1 MKIILLITTLL
12 FTTPSFANTQITND
26 AKLRKN
32 IEKYVNSL
40 QSISGN
46 FNQISSNGA
55 KDSGKFYIQKPGRM
69 RLEYKS
75 PILLVA
81 DGSSIVYF
89 DKKLDQIS
97 YIAQESNPA
106 SIILN
111 GNIDLTSDKPDAKIT
126 NITKNKNDIL
136 EIELTLIDAKQT
148 GKITILFNEKPLSL
162 IGWKIKDAQG
172 ITTTITLSNIKPE
185 TNLSSSLFKISRTKS
200 FNNKKSKSKYY

>member
-12 FTTPSFANTQITND
+12 FTTASFANTQITND

>member
-1 MKIILLITTLL
+1 MKIILLITALL

-26 AKLRKN
+26 IKLRKN

-46 FNQISSNGA
+46 FNQYSSNGA

>member
-81 DGSSIVYF
+81 DGSSIVYL

-111 GNIDLTSDKPDAKIT
+111 VNIDLTSDKPDAKIT